1 MVQRKMILIKKKVEP
16 LILATL
22 LVAGHGFSGQSHAGI
37 ADLKAKPQLRQAF
50 EFIIDEEQ
58 ENEADLIRLTEIPA
72 PPFME
77 EERAKHFA
85 AMLKASGADDVQID
99 AVGNVIATIKGSI
112 GSKTV
117 AVAAHLDTVFPP
129 DTLIK
134 VRRDGN
140 RLIAP
145 GIGDDTRGLV
155 MVNALMKAIR
165 AAQIKMQAHV
175 LLVGTVGEEGL
186 GDLRGVKHLF
196 RDDGPRIDSFI
207 AIDGNNPERV
217 VIAGVGSIR
226 YRVTFTGPGGHSWGA
241 FGAAN
246 PHHALGHAIS
256 LLDEMGPSVTDDG
269 EKSSYN
275 IGRIG
280 GGTSVN
286 SIPFASW
293 MEVDIRSGSR
303 ERMDKLDAIF
313 KQAVQQALLTEN
325 SARKHGPELEVEIK
339 KVGERP
345 AAKGKTDSSLVQ
357 NILDINHNFGYGTN
371 LSAGSTDSSIAI
383 SKGIP
388 AVTISRGGKGG
399 GAHSLE
405 EWWEND
411 EGYKGIQIA
420 LLLLVAEAGLAE

>member
-1 MVQRKMILIKKKVEP
+1 MFIKKKVEL

-22 LVAGHGFSGQSHAGI
+22 LVTCHGFTEQSHAGI
-37 ADLKAKPQLRQAF
+37 ADLKAKPQLQQAF
-50 EFIIDEEQ
+50 ESIIDEEQ
-58 ENEADLIRLTEIPA
+58 QNEADLIRLTEIPA

-99 AVGNVIATIKGSI
+99 SVGNVIATIKGSI
-112 GSKTV
+112 GLKTV
-117 AVAAHLDTVFPP
+117 AVSAHLDTVFPP

-134 VRRDGN
+134 VRREGN

-145 GIGDDTRGLV
+145 GIGDNTRGLI

-165 AAQIKMQAHV
+165 AAQIKMQANV

-196 RDDGPRIDSFI
+196 RDDAPGIDSFI
-207 AIDGNNPERV
+207 AIDGSNPDKV
-217 VIAGVGSIR
+217 VTSGVGSNR
-226 YRVTFTGPGGHSWGA
+226 YRVTFTGPGGHSWRA
-241 FGAAN
+241 FGHAN

-256 LLDEMGPSVTDDG
+256 FLDKIGPSVTDEG
-269 EKSSYN
+269 EKSAYN

-280 GGTSVN
+280 GGTSIN

-303 ERMDKLDAIF
+303 ERLDKLDTVF

-325 SARKHGPELEVEIK
+325 SARKYGPELRVEIK

-345 AAKGKTDSSLVQ
+345 AAKGKTDFNLVQ
-357 NILDINHNFGYGTN
+357 NMLEINDSFGYKTN
-371 LSAGSTDSSIAI
+371 LRAGSTDSSIPI

-399 GAHSLE
+399 EAHSLE

-411 EGYKGIQIA
+411 KGYEGIQIA

>member
-1 MVQRKMILIKKKVEP
+1 MLIKKKVEL

-22 LVAGHGFSGQSHAGI
+22 LISGHGFAEQPYTDIAG
-37 ADLKAKPQLRQAF
+37 LKAKPQLRQAF
-50 EFIIDEEQ
+50 EFIINEEQ
-58 ENEADLIRLTEIPA
+58 QNEADLIRLTEIPA

-85 AMLKASGADDVQID
+85 AMLKASGADDVRID
-99 AVGNVIATIKGSI
+99 AVGNVIATITGSI
-112 GSKTV
+112 GAKTV

-134 VRRDGN
+134 VRREGK

-145 GIGDDTRGLV
+145 GIGDNTRGLV

-165 AAQIKMQAHV
+165 AAGIKMQANV

-196 RDDGPRIDSFI
+196 RDDAHGIDSFI
-207 AIDGNNPERV
+207 AIDGSDPERV
-217 VIAGVGSIR
+217 VTSGVGSNR
-226 YRVTFTGPGGHSWGA
+226 YRVTFTGPGGHSWRA
-241 FGAAN
+241 FGSAN

-256 LLDEMGPSVTDDG
+256 LLDALGPSVTDEG

-303 ERMDKLDAIF
+303 ERLDKLDAIF

-325 SARKHGPELEVEIK
+325 SARKHGPELRVEIK

-345 AAKGKTDSSLVQ
+345 ASKGKVDSRLVQ
-357 NILDINHNFGYGTN
+357 NMLEINDSFGYKTS
-371 LSAGSTDSSIAI
+371 LSEGSTDASIPIA
-383 SKGIP
+383 KGIP

-399 GAHSLE
+399 EAHSLA

-411 EGYKGIQIA
+411 KGHEGIQIA